1 MELTELSNL
10 LKEQNE
16 SGKGFQIHLNSGN
29 LDEKSQH
36 NTDVEFGD
44 LYFTNCR
51 MLGNTTLLSFGNN
64 ERKPVGFNEEI
75 NQPLYPMEINSSMF
89 IDIAKIEAVEA
100 VENFEDWFMFTSS
113 RIINLYMLPQNNNV
127 DGHRNVVTIGFIE

>member
-1 MELTELSNL
+1 MEFTELSKL
-10 LKEQNE
+10 LKEQSE

-36 NTDVEFGD
+36 NVDVEFGD

-51 MLGNTTLLSFGNN
+51 MLGNTTLLSFGND
-64 ERKPVGFNEEI
+64 KKKSIGFDKET
-75 NQPLYPMEINSSMF
+75 NQQLYPMEINSNLF
-89 IDIAKIEAVEA
+89 IDITKIES
-100 VENFEDWFMFTSS
+100 VENVKDYMDWFELPSS
-113 RIINLYMLPQNNNV
+113 RIINLYMFPENNNV